1 MFRRIITCILLGLVG
16 YSMFGQTWSLEDC
29 VNYAMEHS
37 IDLQRQSFSIERE
50 NLTVQEGKWA
60 FVPKLSASSS
70 YAMSTG
76 RVLDPTTYEFVS
88 TRYTGNNSTSV
99 SGDLTLFE
107 GGRKIHALSRAK
119 MSMKA
124 AMIKDESLKY
134 NLRIQIAGAYMD
146 VLCSREQ
153 VRVAGETETLITTQL
168 ERTQSL
174 YDAGTVTET
183 DVLQLQAQLSAA
195 KKDVS
200 SAKYAYQMARL
211 TLCDLLEWEDYS
223 HFEVTEPSAPLS
235 SALEWDLEAVLENHP
250 EIRSYEIQKDL
261 AALDYKLARSAISP
275 RLSLSAGF
283 GTSYS
288 DARQKTIMNPD
299 GTLKYEAY
307 PFFNQ
312 YADNGSAYVSLSLSI
327 PILNGMTTRNGIRRA
342 RLSVAETNLELKEM
356 RKEVRKRLLQ
366 AQMDYSL
373 SKERYEQSLEESA
386 YAEEVFR
393 QVNYKYNLGAVDFI
407 TWNTAIINQAKAH
420 YSLADAK
427 YSFYLRTEILNYY
440 INPK

>member
-1 MFRRIITCILLGLVG
+1 MELVFFPL
-16 YSMFGQTWSLEDC
+16 FGQTWSLEDC

-37 IDLQRQSFSIERE
+37 IDLKRQAFSIDRD
-50 NLTVQEGKWA
+50 NLSLQEGKWA

-70 YAMSTG
+70 YTMSTG

-88 TRYTGNNSTSV
+88 TKYTGNNSSSV
-99 SGDLTLFE
+99 SGDITLFE

-119 MSMKA
+119 MSLKA

-146 VLCSREQ
+146 VLCAREQ
-153 VRVAGETETLITTQL
+153 ERVARETEALITTQL
-168 ERTQSL
+168 ERTQNL
-174 YDAGTVTET
+174 YIAGTVTET
-183 DVLQLQAQLSAA
+183 DVLQLRAQLSAA
-195 KKDVS
+195 RKDVS

-211 TLCDLLEWEDYS
+211 TLCDLLEWDDYT
-223 HFEVTEPSAPLS
+223 HFEVAEPSAPLS
-235 SALEWDLEAVLENHP
+235 GELEWDLDAVLENHP

-288 DARQKTIMNPD
+288 DARQKAIMNPD
-299 GTLKYEAY
+299 GTIKYEAY

-327 PILNGMTTRNGIRRA
+327 PILNGMSTRNGIRRA
-342 RLSVAETNLELKEM
+342 RISAAETNLNLIET
-356 RKEVRKRLLQ
+356 RKRVRKRLLQ
-366 AQMDYSL
+366 AQMDCSL
-373 SKERYEQSLEESA
+373 AKERYEQSLEESS

-393 QVNYKYNLGAVDFI
+393 QLDCKYNLGASDFLS
-407 TWNTAIINQAKAH
+407 WNTALVDLAKAH
-420 YSLADAK
+420 YSLAEAK
-427 YSFYLRTEILNYY
+427 YSYYLRTEILNYY
-440 INPK
+440 K

>member
-1 MFRRIITCILLGLVG
+1 MELTCLSL
-16 YSMFGQTWSLEDC
+16 FGQTWSLEDC

-37 IDLQRQSFSIERE
+37 IDLKRQAFSIDRE
-50 NLTVQEGKWA
+50 NLSLQEGKWA

-70 YAMSTG
+70 YTMSTG

-88 TRYTGNNSTSV
+88 TKYTGNNSTSV
-99 SGDLTLFE
+99 SGDIALFE

-119 MSMKA
+119 MSLKA
-124 AMIKDESLKY
+124 AMIKDESMKY

-146 VLCSREQ
+146 VLCAREQ
-153 VRVAGETETLITTQL
+153 ERVARETETLITTQL
-168 ERTQSL
+168 ERTQNL

-211 TLCDLLEWEDYS
+211 TLCDLLEWEDYM

-250 EIRSYEIQKDL
+250 EIRSCEIQKDL
-261 AALDYKLARSAISP
+261 AALDYKLARTALSP

-288 DARQKTIMNPD
+288 DARQKAIMNPD
-299 GTLKYEAY
+299 GTIKYEAY

-312 YADNGSAYVSLSLSI
+312 YADNGSTYVSLSLSI
-327 PILNGMTTRNGIRRA
+327 PILNGMSTRNGIRRA
-342 RLSVAETNLELKEM
+342 RISAAEANLNLIET
-356 RKEVRKRLLQ
+356 RKRVRKRLLQ
-366 AQMDYSL
+366 AQMDCSL
-373 SKERYEQSLEESA
+373 AKERYEQSQEESS

-393 QVNYKYNLGAVDFI
+393 QVDCKYNLGAVDFVV
-407 TWNTAIINQAKAH
+407 WNTALVDLAKAH
-420 YSLADAK
+420 YSLAEAK
-427 YSFYLRTEILNYY
+427 YSYYLRTEILNYY
-440 INPK
+440 K

>member
-1 MFRRIITCILLGLVG
+1 MELTCLSL
-16 YSMFGQTWSLEDC
+16 FGQTWSLEDC

-37 IDLQRQSFSIERE
+37 IDLKRQAFSIDRE
-50 NLTVQEGKWA
+50 NLSLQEGKWA

-70 YAMSTG
+70 YTVSTG

-88 TRYTGNNSTSV
+88 TKYTGNNSTSV
-99 SGDLTLFE
+99 SGDIALFE

-119 MSMKA
+119 MSLKA
-124 AMIKDESLKY
+124 AMIKDESMKY

-146 VLCSREQ
+146 VLCAREQ
-153 VRVAGETETLITTQL
+153 ERVARETETLITTQL
-168 ERTQSL
+168 ERTQNL

-211 TLCDLLEWEDYS
+211 TLCDLLEWEDYM

-250 EIRSYEIQKDL
+250 EIRSCEIQKDL
-261 AALDYKLARSAISP
+261 AALDYKLARTALSP

-288 DARQKTIMNPD
+288 DARQKAIMNPD
-299 GTLKYEAY
+299 GTIKYEAY

-327 PILNGMTTRNGIRRA
+327 PILNGMSTRNGIRRA
-342 RLSVAETNLELKEM
+342 RISAAETNLNLIET
-356 RKEVRKRLLQ
+356 RKRVRKRLLQ
-366 AQMDYSL
+366 AQMDCSL
-373 SKERYEQSLEESA
+373 AKERYEQSQEESS

-393 QVNYKYNLGAVDFI
+393 QVDCKYNLGAVDFVV
-407 TWNTAIINQAKAH
+407 WNTALVDLAKAH
-420 YSLADAK
+420 YSLAEAK
-427 YSFYLRTEILNYY
+427 YSYYLRTEILNYY
-440 INPK
+440 K

>member
-1 MFRRIITCILLGLVG
+1 MFSRIISCILLELTCL
-16 YSMFGQTWSLEDC
+16 SLFGQTWSLEDC

-37 IDLQRQSFSIERE
+37 IDLKRQAFSIDRE
-50 NLTVQEGKWA
+50 NLSLQEGKWA
-60 FVPKLSASSS
+60 FVPRLSASSS
-70 YAMSTG
+70 YTMSTG

-88 TRYTGNNSTSV
+88 TKYTGNNSTSV
-99 SGDLTLFE
+99 SGDIALFE
-107 GGRKIHALSRAK
+107 GGRKIYALSRAK
-119 MSMKA
+119 MSLKA

-146 VLCSREQ
+146 VLCAREQ
-153 VRVAGETETLITTQL
+153 ERVARETETLITTQL
-168 ERTQSL
+168 ERTQNL

-183 DVLQLQAQLSAA
+183 DVLQLRAQLSAA

-235 SALEWDLEAVLENHP
+235 SAFEWDLEAVLENHP

-288 DARQKTIMNPD
+288 DARQKAIMNPG
-299 GTLKYEAY
+299 GTFKYEAY

-327 PILNGMTTRNGIRRA
+327 PILNGMSTRNGIRRA
-342 RLSVAETNLELKEM
+342 RISVAETNLNLIET
-356 RKEVRKRLLQ
+356 RKRVRKRLLQ
-366 AQMDYSL
+366 AQMDCSL
-373 SKERYEQSLEESA
+373 AKERFEQSMEESS

-393 QVNYKYNLGAVDFI
+393 QVDCKYNLGATDFLS
-407 TWNTAIINQAKAH
+407 WNTALVDLAKAH
-420 YSLADAK
+420 YSLAEAK
-427 YSFYLRTEILNYY
+427 YSYYLRTEILNYY
-440 INPK
+440 K